1 MKNIDEIL
9 RYFPNKI
16 YQIFFNLF
24 QENSKIAEE
33 LQEIRMRAERPIIL
47 KLRERDLILQY
58 NITQAEI
65 LQIVERLCENSIYAY
80 KNQICEG
87 FITVKGGHRIGLTGS
102 CVIEN
107 GKIINVKH
115 ISSLNFRI
123 AREVL
128 NCSTRVLREVI
139 DIENK
144 SIYNTIL
151 VAPPGKG
158 KTTMLRDII
167 RRLSNGIDEIN
178 FKGKTCG
185 VVDERG
191 EIAAMYKG
199 IPQNDV
205 GIRTDIIENVE
216 KNQGIHM
223 LIRTMAPEIIACD
236 EIGSKEDVE
245 AIHYALYSGVKGIFT
260 MHGKNIE
267 DIKNNKQIYELIE
280 NREIQKVVFLQHY
293 YLYNLILCLHYQ
305 YVLLISGLQS
315 LSFY

>member
-1 MKNIDEIL
+1 MDEIL

-16 YQIFFNLF
+16 YQIFSNLL
-24 QENSKIAEE
+24 QENPQIGNE
-33 LQEIRMRAERPIIL
+33 LQEIRIRVDKPIIL
-47 KLRERDLILQY
+47 KLKEKDLILQY
-58 NITQAEI
+58 NILQTEI

-87 FITVKGGHRIGLTGS
+87 FITIKGGHRVGLTGS

-107 GKIINVKH
+107 GKITNIKY
-115 ISSLNFRI
+115 ISSLNIRI
-123 AREVL
+123 AREVK
-128 NCSTRVLREVI
+128 NCSTRILREII

-144 SIYNTIL
+144 TIYNSII
-151 VAPPGKG
+151 VAPPGRG
-158 KTTMLRDII
+158 KTTILRDII
-167 RRLSNGIDEIN
+167 RRLSDGIEEIN
-178 FKGKTCG
+178 FRGKTCG

-199 IPQNDV
+199 APQNDV
-205 GIRTDIIENVE
+205 GIRTDIIENVS
-216 KNQGIHM
+216 KNKGIHM

-260 MHGKNIE
+260 MHGKNVE

-280 NREIQKVVFLQHY
+280 NREIQKIIFL
-293 YLYNLILCLHYQ
+293 
-305 YVLLISGLQS
+305 
-315 LSFY
+315 

>member
-16 YQIFFNLF
+16 YQIFSNLL
-24 QENSKIAEE
+24 QENPQIANE
-33 LQEIRMRAERPIIL
+33 LQEIRIRVDKPIIL
-47 KLRERDLILQY
+47 KLREKDLILQY
-58 NITQAEI
+58 NILQTEI

-87 FITVKGGHRIGLTGS
+87 FITIKGGHRVGLTGS

-107 GKIINVKH
+107 GKITNIKY
-115 ISSLNFRI
+115 ISSLNIRI
-123 AREVL
+123 AREVK
-128 NCSTRVLREVI
+128 NCSTRILREII

-144 SIYNTIL
+144 TIYNSII
-151 VAPPGKG
+151 VAPPGRG
-158 KTTMLRDII
+158 KTTILRDII
-167 RRLSNGIDEIN
+167 RRISDGIEEIN
-178 FKGKTCG
+178 FRGKTCG

-199 IPQNDV
+199 APQNDV
-205 GIRTDIIENVE
+205 GIRTDIIENVS
-216 KNQGIHM
+216 KNKGIHM
-223 LIRTMAPEIIACD
+223 LIRTMALEIIACD

-260 MHGKNIE
+260 MHGKNVE

-280 NREIQKVVFLQHY
+280 NREIQKIVFL
-293 YLYNLILCLHYQ
+293 
-305 YVLLISGLQS
+305 
-315 LSFY
+315 

>member
-1 MKNIDEIL
+1 MDEIL

-16 YQIFFNLF
+16 YQIFSNLL
-24 QENSKIAEE
+24 QENPQIANE
-33 LQEIRMRAERPIIL
+33 LQEIRIRVDKPIIL
-47 KLRERDLILQY
+47 KLREKDLILQY
-58 NITQAEI
+58 NILQAEI

-87 FITVKGGHRIGLTGS
+87 FITIKGGHRVGLTGS

-107 GKIINVKH
+107 EKITNIKY
-115 ISSLNFRI
+115 ISSLNIRI
-123 AREVL
+123 AREVK
-128 NCSTRVLREVI
+128 NCSTRILREII

-144 SIYNTIL
+144 TIYNSII
-151 VAPPGKG
+151 VAPPGRG
-158 KTTMLRDII
+158 KTTILRDII
-167 RRLSNGIDEIN
+167 RRLSDGIEEIN

-199 IPQNDV
+199 APQNDV
-205 GIRTDIIENVE
+205 GIRTDIIENVS
-216 KNQGIHM
+216 KNKGIHM

-260 MHGKNIE
+260 MHGKNVE

-280 NREIQKVVFLQHY
+280 NREIQKIIFL
-293 YLYNLILCLHYQ
+293 
-305 YVLLISGLQS
+305 
-315 LSFY
+315 

>member
-1 MKNIDEIL
+1 MVNIDEIL

-24 QENSKIAEE
+24 QENNKIIDE
-33 LQEIRMRAERPIIL
+33 LQEIRMRTDRPIIL
-47 KLRERDLILQY
+47 RLREKDFILQY
-58 NITQAEI
+58 NIPQSEI

-87 FITVKGGHRIGLTGS
+87 FITVKGGHRVGLTGS

-107 GKIINVKH
+107 GKIVNVKY

-128 NCSTRVLREVI
+128 NCSTRVLREII

-151 VAPPGKG
+151 VAPPGRG
-158 KTTMLRDII
+158 KTTILRDVI

-199 IPQNDV
+199 VPQNDV
-205 GIRTDIIENVE
+205 GIRTDIIENVT

-223 LIRTMAPEIIACD
+223 LVRTMAPEIIACD
-236 EIGSKEDVE
+236 EIGSSDDVD

-267 DIKNNKQIYELIE
+267 DIKNNRQIYELIE
-280 NREIQKVVFLQHY
+280 NREIQKVVFL
-293 YLYNLILCLHYQ
+293 
-305 YVLLISGLQS
+305 
-315 LSFY
+315 

>member
-1 MKNIDEIL
+1 MVNIDEIL

-24 QENSKIAEE
+24 QENNKIIDE
-33 LQEIRMRAERPIIL
+33 LQEIRMRTDRPIIL
-47 KLRERDLILQY
+47 RLREKDFILQY
-58 NITQAEI
+58 NIPQSEI

-87 FITVKGGHRIGLTGS
+87 FITVKGGHRVGLTGS

-107 GKIINVKH
+107 GKIVNVKY

-128 NCSTRVLREVI
+128 NCSTRVLREII

-151 VAPPGKG
+151 VAPPGRG
-158 KTTMLRDII
+158 KTTILRDVI

-199 IPQNDV
+199 VPQNDV
-205 GIRTDIIENVE
+205 GIRTDIIENVT

-223 LIRTMAPEIIACD
+223 LVRTMAPEIIACD
-236 EIGSKEDVE
+236 EIGSSDDVE

-267 DIKNNKQIYELIE
+267 DIKNNRLIYELIE
-280 NREIQKVVFLQHY
+280 NREIQKVVFL
-293 YLYNLILCLHYQ
+293 
-305 YVLLISGLQS
+305 
-315 LSFY
+315 

>member
-1 MKNIDEIL
+1 MDEIL

-16 YQIFFNLF
+16 YQIFSNLL
-24 QENSKIAEE
+24 QENPQIANE
-33 LQEIRMRAERPIIL
+33 LQEIRIRVDKPIIL
-47 KLRERDLILQY
+47 KLREKDLILQY
-58 NITQAEI
+58 NILQTEI

-87 FITVKGGHRIGLTGS
+87 FITIKGGHRVGLTGS

-107 GKIINVKH
+107 GKITNIKY
-115 ISSLNFRI
+115 ISSLNIRI
-123 AREVL
+123 AREVK
-128 NCSTRVLREVI
+128 NCSTRILREII

-144 SIYNTIL
+144 TIYNSII
-151 VAPPGKG
+151 VAPPGRG
-158 KTTMLRDII
+158 KTTILRDII
-167 RRLSNGIDEIN
+167 RRLSDGIEEIN
-178 FKGKTCG
+178 FRGKTCG

-199 IPQNDV
+199 APQNDV
-205 GIRTDIIENVE
+205 GIRTDIIENVS
-216 KNQGIHM
+216 KNKGIHM

-260 MHGKNIE
+260 MHGKNVE

-280 NREIQKVVFLQHY
+280 NREIQKIVFL
-293 YLYNLILCLHYQ
+293 
-305 YVLLISGLQS
+305 
-315 LSFY
+315 

>member
-1 MKNIDEIL
+1 MDEIL

-16 YQIFFNLF
+16 YQIFSNLL
-24 QENSKIAEE
+24 QENPKVANE
-33 LQEIRMRAERPIIL
+33 LQEIRIRVDKPIIL
-47 KLRERDLILQY
+47 KLREKDIILQY
-58 NITQAEI
+58 NILQTEI

-87 FITVKGGHRIGLTGS
+87 FITIKGGHRVGLTGS

-107 GKIINVKH
+107 GKITNIKY
-115 ISSLNFRI
+115 ISSLNIRI
-123 AREVL
+123 AREVK
-128 NCSTRVLREVI
+128 NCSTRILREII

-144 SIYNTIL
+144 TIYNSII
-151 VAPPGKG
+151 VAPPGRG
-158 KTTMLRDII
+158 KTTILRDII
-167 RRLSNGIDEIN
+167 RRLSDGIEEIN
-178 FKGKTCG
+178 FRGKTCG

-199 IPQNDV
+199 TPQNDV
-205 GIRTDIIENVE
+205 GIRTDIIENVS
-216 KNQGIHM
+216 KNKGIHM

-260 MHGKNIE
+260 MHGKNVE

-280 NREIQKVVFLQHY
+280 NREIQKIVFL
-293 YLYNLILCLHYQ
+293 
-305 YVLLISGLQS
+305 
-315 LSFY
+315 

>member
-151 VAPPGKG
+151 VAPPGRG

-167 RRLSNGIDEIN
+167 KRLSNGIDEIN

-280 NREIQKVVFLQHY
+280 NREIQKVVFL
-293 YLYNLILCLHYQ
+293 
-305 YVLLISGLQS
+305 
-315 LSFY
+315 